1 MALSSRKLIQKRLD
15 AARGYLLLSMP
26 RQALD
31 ELRRIEEFPSC
42 RFDLN
47 LLRGEAYRDQQNYAA
62 AMTAYSL
69 ARAARPEN
77 LQVLLG
83 VAWCLKRLDQLAK
96 AIETMEEARRFHPDE
111 PIVNY
116 NLACYFALAG
126 DKPKALEC
134 LGRSLRMDPE
144 LVRLLADESDFDSLR
159 SDPDFRF
166 VTRTVAN
173 RD

>member
-1 MALSSRKLIQKRLD
+1 MALSSRKVIQKRLD
-15 AARGYLLLSMP
+15 AARAYLMLSMP
-26 RQALD
+26 GYALD
-31 ELRRIEEFPSC
+31 ELGRLDEYPSC

-47 LLRGEAYRDQQNYAA
+47 LLRGEALRDQSDFSAA
-62 AMTAYSL
+62 LVAYTQ
-69 ARAARPEN
+69 ARASRPEN

-83 VAWCLKRLDQLAK
+83 IAWCQKRLDRLPL
-96 AIETMEEARRFHPDE
+96 AIETMEEARRIHPDE

-126 DKPKALEC
+126 NKPRALEC
-134 LGRSLRMDPE
+134 LGRSLRMDPD
-144 LVRLLADESDFDSLR
+144 LVLLLDTESDFDSLR

-173 RD
+173 RE